1 MTDHSAP
8 TPADGTTPP
17 HGSPSATGSGTTR
30 TALPPAPV
38 ARKIPK
44 ERTHHGDTLVDDYEW
59 LREKTDPEVLAHLT
73 AENAYT
79 DAVTAGQQRL
89 RDTIFDEIK
98 GRTQETDLSVPS
110 RRHGWW
116 YYSRTVEGGQHAVHC
131 RVAAE
136 GDGSELAHWEP
147 PVIEPGVPLDG
158 EQVLLDGNAE
168 ADGLP
173 FFSLGSFAVSEDG
186 GLLAYGVDS
195 AGDERFTIRV
205 KDLRTGEALPDVIE
219 DTFYDAQFHPDGR
232 SLYYT
237 VVDAAW
243 RPHELRR
250 HVLGTPSS
258 QDQVVARENDPG
270 LWLGAEISANRRW
283 LVVTSGNS
291 EYSETRLQRLGSAED
306 PAGADGSVD
315 GAFQIVIDRADR
327 VLYDVEPVL
336 LDGKDMFVLLH
347 NRHAVNSAIALMDP
361 ADAGKPVAE
370 QTWTP
375 VVEHRTTVRLS
386 GIASNRSHL
395 FVAARKDTTER
406 VQVIELAGLG
416 TPEQRPETEPRF
428 EEELYSASLVG
439 AEYEAPVARLT
450 YTSFLTPPR
459 VYDYFPGLDGVAGT
473 SDGPTDGSAA
483 LALALRKET
492 PVLGGYD
499 PSAYRAERA
508 WATARDG
515 VQIPVSIV
523 RRADV
528 EPDGNNPV
536 IQYGYGSYE
545 ISIDPSFSVAR
556 LSLLDRGVVFVVA
569 HVRGGGELGR
579 PWYEDGKKLAKRH
592 SFTDFVDVTDYLVE
606 SGWADPARIVATGG
620 SAGGLLM
627 GAVANLAPSRY
638 RAIVA
643 VVPFVDAL
651 TTILDPEL
659 PLSALE
665 WEEWGNPITD
675 PEVYAYMR
683 DYSPYENIAPVAY
696 PRIAAIT
703 SLNDTRVFYVEP
715 AKWVARL
722 REVGT
727 GSEPIVLKTEMD
739 GGHGGASGRYEK
751 WKDTAFQYA
760 FMLDALGVA

>member
-1 MTDHSAP
+1 MSEHVNPTSPLALP
-8 TPADGTTPP
+8 TP
-17 HGSPSATGSGTTR
+17 
-30 TALPPAPV
+30 PV
-38 ARKIPK
+38 ARRIPV

-59 LREKTDPEVLAHLT
+59 LREKSDPEVLAHLT

-79 DAVTAGQQRL
+79 EAVTAGQQPL
-89 RDTIFDEIK
+89 RERIFDEIK
-98 GRTQETDLSVPS
+98 SRTQETDLSVPS

-131 RVAAE
+131 RVRAE
-136 GDGSELAHWEP
+136 GDGTELAHWEP
-147 PVIEPGVPLDG
+147 PVIEPGAPLDG

-168 ADGLP
+168 AENLP
-173 FFSLGSFAVSEDG
+173 FFSLGSFTVSDDG
-186 GLLAYGVDS
+186 NLLAWGVDD

-205 KDLRTGEALPDVIE
+205 KDLRTGELLPDVIE
-219 DTFYDAQFHPDGR
+219 DTFYDAQFHPDGG

-243 RPHELRR
+243 RPHQLRR
-250 HVLGTPSS
+250 HVLGTPSTA
-258 QDQVVARENDPG
+258 DQIVAREDDPG
-270 LWLGAEISANRRW
+270 MWLGAEISANRRW

-291 EYSETRLQRLGSAED
+291 EYSETRLQRVGGD
-306 PAGADGSVD
+306 DGKHADD
-315 GAFQIVIDRADR
+315 GFQVVIDRTDR
-327 VLYDVEPVL
+327 VLYDVEPVV
-336 LDGKDMFVLLH
+336 LDGQDRFVLLH
-347 NRHAVNSAIALMDP
+347 NHQAVNSAVALMDP

-375 VVEHRTTVRLS
+375 VIEHRSTVRLS
-386 GIASNRSHL
+386 GIASNRTHL
-395 FVAARKDTTER
+395 FVAARRETTER
-406 VQVIELAGLG
+406 VQVLELAGLG
-416 TPEQRPETEPRF
+416 TSEQRPETEPRF
-428 EEELYSASLVG
+428 EEELYSASLIG

-459 VYDYFPGLDGVAGT
+459 VYDYFPTLDGTTRDAADDA
-473 SDGPTDGSAA
+473 SDDSAA
-483 LALALRKET
+483 APALALRKET

-499 PSAYRAERA
+499 PARYRAERA

-515 VQIPVSIV
+515 ARIPVSIV
-523 RRADV
+523 RRGDV
-528 EPDGNNPV
+528 EPGGRHPV

-545 ISIDPSFSVAR
+545 ISIDPAFSVAR

-592 SFTDFVDVTDYLVE
+592 SFTDFVDVTDYLVS

-627 GAVANLAPSRY
+627 GAVVNLAPQKY

-675 PEVYAYMR
+675 PDVYAYMR
-683 DYSPYENIAPVAY
+683 GYSPYENIAPVAY

-727 GSEPIVLKTEMD
+727 GAEPIVLKTEMD

-751 WKDTAFQYA
+751 WRDTAFQYA
-760 FMLDALGVA
+760 FMLDALGLG

>member
-8 TPADGTTPP
+8 TPADGTTPAP
-17 HGSPSATGSGTTR
+17 GSATLPAA
-30 TALPPAPV
+30 ALPPAPV

-89 RDTIFDEIK
+89 RERIFDEIK

-136 GDGSELAHWEP
+136 GDGTELSHWEP
-147 PVIEPGVPLDG
+147 PVIEPGQPLDG

-258 QDQVVARENDPG
+258 ADEVVAREDDPG
-270 LWLGAEISANRRW
+270 LWLGAEISSNRRW
-283 LVVTSGNS
+283 LIVTSGNS
-291 EYSETRLQRLGSAED
+291 EYSESRVQRLDTSDGD
-306 PAGADGSVD
+306 DAG
-315 GAFQIVIDRADR
+315 FQIVIDRADR

-336 LDGKDMFVLLH
+336 LDGRDQFVLLH
-347 NRHAVNSAIALMDP
+347 NRDAVNSAIALMDP
-361 ADAGKPVAE
+361 ADAGRPVAE

-375 VVEHRTTVRLS
+375 VIEHRDTVRLS
-386 GIASNRSHL
+386 GIASNRTHL
-395 FVAARKDTTER
+395 FVAARMDTTER
-406 VQVIELAGLG
+406 VQVLELAGLG
-416 TPEQRPETEPRF
+416 TAQQRPATEPRF

-439 AEYEAPVARLT
+439 AEFEAPVARIT

-459 VYDYFPGLDGVAGT
+459 VYDYFPALDGAG
-473 SDGPTDGSAA
+473 DGAGESAGDSAA

-499 PSAYRAERA
+499 PTAYRAERA

-515 VQIPVSIV
+515 VRIPVSIV

-528 EPDGNNPV
+528 EPDGRNPV

-592 SFTDFVDVTDYLVE
+592 SFTDFVDVTDFLVD

-627 GAVANLAPSRY
+627 GAVANLAPTRY

-683 DYSPYENIAPVAY
+683 GYSPYENIAPVAY
-696 PRIAAIT
+696 PKIAAIT

-722 REVGT
+722 REIGT
-727 GSEPIVLKTEMD
+727 GSEPIILKTEMD

>member
-1 MTDHSAP
+1 MTDHPALPSSAP
-8 TPADGTTPP
+8 AADLPA
-17 HGSPSATGSGTTR
+17 
-30 TALPPAPV
+30 APV
-38 ARKIPK
+38 ARKVPV

-59 LREKTDPEVLAHLT
+59 LREKSDPEVLAHLT

-79 DAVTAGQQRL
+79 DAVTAGQQEL
-89 RDTIFDEIK
+89 RERIFDEIK
-98 GRTQETDLSVPS
+98 RRTQETDLSVPS

-147 PVIEPGVPLDG
+147 PVIEPGVPLTG

-168 ADGLP
+168 AEGVP

-186 GLLAYGVDS
+186 TLLAYGVDS
-195 AGDERFTIRV
+195 AGDERFTIRI
-205 KDLRTGEALPDVIE
+205 KDLRTGELLPDVIE

-237 VVDAAW
+237 VVDATW

-250 HVLGTPSS
+250 HVLGTPAT
-258 QDQVVARENDPG
+258 DDVVVAREDDPG
-270 LWLGAEISANRRW
+270 MWLGAEVSANRRW

-291 EYSETRLQRLGSAED
+291 EYSEARLQRLDGTTT
-306 PAGADGSVD
+306 ADG
-315 GAFQIVIDRADR
+315 GFQVVIDRADR

-336 LDGKDMFVLLH
+336 LDGQDRFVLLH
-347 NRHAVNSAIALMDP
+347 NRQAINSAVALMDP

-375 VVEHRTTVRLS
+375 VIEHRSTVRLS
-386 GIASNRSHL
+386 GIASNRTHL
-395 FVAARKDTTER
+395 FVAARRETTER
-406 VQVIELAGLG
+406 VQVLELAGLG
-416 TPEQRPETEPRF
+416 TAEQRPETEPRF
-428 EEELYSASLVG
+428 DEELYSASLVG
-439 AEYEAPVARLT
+439 AEYDAPVARLT

-459 VYDYFPGLDGVAGT
+459 VYDYFPALDGATDDAGA
-473 SDGPTDGSAA
+473 SAT

-499 PSAYRAERA
+499 PTAYRAERA

-528 EPDGNNPV
+528 EPGGRHPV

-545 ISIDPSFSVAR
+545 ISIDPAFSVAR

-579 PWYEDGKKLAKRH
+579 AWYEDGKKLAKRH

-627 GAVANLAPSRY
+627 GAVANLAPRTY

-683 DYSPYENIAPVAY
+683 GYSPYENVAPVAY

-727 GSEPIVLKTEMD
+727 GTEPIVLKTEMD

-760 FMLDALGVA
+760 FMLDALGVV